1 MDTNIVNDITEIY
14 FNQIVGEQLDEEVV
28 SEESEDA
35 NKRKVVVT
43 RAKRIKD
50 IRSKKEALAHLQ
62 RHAKLQKAGLADEVE
77 IDGEL
82 VDEEK
87 DEDDLESLQG
97 DTQKSI
103 DKMKKGNRKV
113 TRASASIAAS
123 KAERTAR
130 GMHPKAGKTGAYRIE
145 ALDPV
150 GKEDSDID
158 NDGDTDKSDKYL
170 HKRRK
175 AIGKAIATRKEA
187 LDPVGKED
195 DDIDNDGD
203 VDKSDSYLKNRRKV
217 RGAAIKVTKEG
228 FSNWRGD
235 LIEVADKIKTNKS
248 EEPKIV
254 EKAVNNKININPK
267 LDLGEVAQNLGGTL
281 LEMVKIEDFEGVLDE
296 LTDSEIFLL
305 KDDLIE
311 SIVEE
316 VFVECIEEGYVLTDI
331 ENTLL
336 ESLEIS
342 SSILNEETDVDN
354 TIRENRL
361 EKVKSAVKS
370 VAKGIARGV
379 GYVAGAAVRAAKGA
393 GREMKSGYERGRQG
407 SSSSQ
412 QSSSDSGESGESE
425 DSGETKKPGLL
436 SRIGSKLKS
445 GLKKVVSK
453 GARAVSRGA
462 RNVARKLEGG
472 ETKKA
477 EAPKAAPKK
486 AEKPE
491 DPWAGS
497 ESTPPKEKA
506 KTKKAAA
513 PKTTAKTPAKK
524 KKTSKLDD
532 LLASV
537 RNEEVEQINEG
548 PFGRGVNIPGR
559 RGGPGA
565 GPAFRAGINPPG
577 LRGGFGAG
585 PAFRAGINPP
595 GLRGGFG
602 AGPASKTSNT
612 SSDTSSSSTSSNTSS
627 SPTSSNTSSS
637 STSSG
642 RDVSSEFKRA
652 VKSRFSSPAAFR
664 KAAKMRFNSPDEFK
678 KWKDELEDKRKNEEF
693 QIDEK
698 VLSTAETKKKEELVM
713 SMKKKVDVFEK
724 RYPGRGK
731 EVMYATATK
740 MAKKMAEQ
748 NLDEIA
754 PLVAGGLAL
763 GGAALAGKAIA
774 DKMSQSRKKVT
785 SGSATAKPS
794 PNASLSDRMSQ
805 RNAAINSIK

>member
-62 RHAKLQKAGLADEVE
+62 KHAKLQKAGIADEVE
-77 IDGEL
+77 IDGQL

-235 LIEVADKIKTNKS
+235 LIEVTDKIKTNKG

-316 VFVECIEEGYVLTDI
+316 VFVECIEEGYDLTDI

-342 SSILNEETDVDN
+342 SSILNEETNVDN
-354 TIRENRL
+354 TIRESRL

-370 VAKGIARGV
+370 VAKGLARGV

-412 QSSSDSGESGESE
+412 QSSSDSGESGESK

-436 SRIGSKLKS
+436 SRIGSKLKR
-445 GLKKVVSK
+445 GLKKAIAK

-462 RNVARKLEGG
+462 RNVARKVEGG

-486 AEKPE
+486 AEKAE

-497 ESTPPKEKA
+497 ATTPPKTKA
-506 KTKKAAA
+506 KTKKPAA
-513 PKTTAKTPAKK
+513 PKATAKTPAKK
-524 KKTSKLDD
+524 KRTSKLDD

-537 RNEEVEQINEG
+537 RSEEMQINEMPYQVMG
-548 PFGRGVNIPGR
+548 
-559 RGGPGA
+559 
-565 GPAFRAGINPPG
+565 
-577 LRGGFGAG
+577 
-585 PAFRAGINPP
+585 
-595 GLRGGFG
+595 
-602 AGPASKTSNT
+602 
-612 SSDTSSSSTSSNTSS
+612 
-627 SPTSSNTSSS
+627 SPD
-637 STSSG
+637 G
-642 RDVSSEFKRA
+642 KKEKKIGKP
-652 VKSRFSSPAAFR
+652 VKS
-664 KAAKMRFNSPDEFK
+664 K
-678 KWKDELEDKRKNEEF
+678 KYADARASELEDTHKKTGGKYRSQYVENV

-698 VLSTAETKKKEELVM
+698 TLTDKETSEKERIVK
-713 SMKKKVDVFEK
+713 SMKSKESDFEK
-724 RYPGRGK
+724 RYPGRGR

-785 SGSATAKPS
+785 SEKPPTAKPS

-805 RNAAINSIK
+805 RNALINSIK